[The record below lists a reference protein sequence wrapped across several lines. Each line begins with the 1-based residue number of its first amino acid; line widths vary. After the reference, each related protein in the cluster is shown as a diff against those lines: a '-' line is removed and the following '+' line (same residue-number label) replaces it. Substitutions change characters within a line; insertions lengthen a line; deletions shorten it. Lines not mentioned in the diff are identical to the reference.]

1 MTANNMSRIGPT
13 AHYTAQV
20 WQRHGI
26 SHAALSTR
34 MGRILHGMLRPV
46 NRAYERLGKQ
56 GLDAMLLARHQGID
70 RLLERAVDS
79 GAVGQVIELAAG
91 LSPRGMRFAR
101 RYRDAGLVYVE
112 SDLPAMAAHKR
123 QLLDRAGLRG
133 PGHHVVAL
141 DALAASGPE
150 SLAAVAAAHLD
161 PARGTAI
168 ITEGLLVYLGHDALA
183 RLWQRIAACLA
194 GFPRGIY
201 LSDLNLRDGAPSA
214 AVFQTAHVLIYLLT
228 RQQVSLH
235 FDHPDAAAAALH
247 QAGFGAVTIRA
258 PADLGLTLD
267 GAEAASAQ
275 RPPMVRLIE
284 ASPPADAPGS
294 AR

>member
-1 MTANNMSRIGPT
+1 MATMSSNNMSRIGPT

-20 WQRHGI
+20 WYRHGL

-34 MGRILHGMLRPV
+34 TGRLLHGILRPV
-46 NRAYERLGKQ
+46 NRAYERLGHRT
-56 GLDAMLLARHQGID
+56 LDTMLLVRHQGID

-101 RYRDAGLVYVE
+101 RYRDKGLVYVE

-123 QLLDRAGLRG
+123 RLLDDAGLRG

-141 DALAASGPE
+141 DALATGGPE

-168 ITEGLLVYLGHDALA
+168 ITEGLLAYLDHDALA
-183 RLWQRIAACLA
+183 GLWQRIAACLA
-194 GFPRGIY
+194 GFPRGTY
-201 LSDLNLRDGAPSA
+201 LSDLNLRDDAHSA
-214 AVFQTAHVLIYLLT
+214 IVLETVHVLVYLLT
-228 RQQVSLH
+228 REQVTLH
-235 FDHPDAAAAALH
+235 FDHPDAAAAALR
-247 QAGFGAVTIRA
+247 QAGFGAVTIHE
-258 PADLGLTLD
+258 PAALGVALD
-267 GAEAASAQ
+267 GSDTG
-275 RPPMVRLIE
+275 RPPVVRLIE
-284 ASPPADAPGS
+284 ASAGAPGS